1 MRCRMPLL
9 RPRSAA
15 RPPIGSRL
23 TGSAHPAR
31 ARRPAAWVHLLAPLL
46 AACAPEISNHGY
58 YLDETALAQLEPGRT
73 TQDGTLQLLGSPS
86 AIAIFDDNVW
96 YYVSQRRE
104 RMSFY
109 QEQVVDQK
117 VVTVIFDDQ
126 GVVRDV
132 ARQDLDDAFEVS
144 LVDRETPTSGNE
156 LSMFEQFIG
165 NIGRFNPQGLE
176 DADAP

>member
-1 MRCRMPLL
+1 M
-9 RPRSAA
+9 
-15 RPPIGSRL
+15 
-23 TGSAHPAR
+23 
-31 ARRPAAWVHLLAPLL
+31 ARRPPRRPLRSRPFADRAGGRALAPGRARTAALALLALPLL

-58 YLDETALAQLEPGRT
+58 YLDEAALAQLDPGRT
-73 TQDGTLQLLGSPS
+73 TQDGALQLLGSPS
-86 AIAIFDDNVW
+86 AVAMFDDKVW

-109 QEQVVDQK
+109 QEEVVDQK
-117 VVTVIFDDQ
+117 VVTVSFDEQ

-132 ARQDLDDAFEVS
+132 ARQDLADAFEVS

-156 LSMFEQFIG
+156 LGILEQFLG
-165 NIGRFNPQGLE
+165 NLGRFNPQGLQ